1 MSTSETVTLAV
12 DGKVMPAV
20 GLGLWKIERDAT
32 ADAVYAAIDAGY
44 RHRDCSA
51 DYGNEREVGE
61 GITRAIAAGLCSR
74 EELWVTSKL
83 WNTFHR
89 PEHAEAACRR
99 SLTDLGLEYID
110 LYLINF
116 PIAHNYVEFDDRYPP
131 EWDFEPAAQIGSALA
146 GMQRE
151 AVH

>member
-12 DGKVMPAV
+12 DGNVMPAV

-44 RHRDCSA
+44 RHLDSAA

-89 PEHAEAACRR
+89 PEHVERR
-99 SLTDLGLEYID
+99 VGVL
-110 LYLINF
+110 
-116 PIAHNYVEFDDRYPP
+116 
-131 EWDFEPAAQIGSALA
+131 
-146 GMQRE
+146 
-151 AVH
+151 